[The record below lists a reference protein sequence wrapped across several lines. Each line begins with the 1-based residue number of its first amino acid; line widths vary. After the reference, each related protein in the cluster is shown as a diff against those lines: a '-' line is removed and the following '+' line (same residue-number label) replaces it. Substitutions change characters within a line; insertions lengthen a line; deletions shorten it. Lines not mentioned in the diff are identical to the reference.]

1 MGHTSKSG
9 DELVSLK
16 EYVDRMKEGQND
28 IYYITGE
35 SIAAVSNSPFLETL
49 RKKGLELDDEEEKKT
64 LEELKAEFEPLTKLM
79 KEVLGD
85 KVEKVLVSFRMAD
98 SPCVLTTSEY
108 GWSANMERIMKA
120 QALRDSSMT
129 SYMVSKKTTEV
140 NPEHS
145 IVVELK
151 KRADADK
158 SDRTV
163 KDLIWLLYETSLLTS
178 GFSLDEPTG
187 FGNRIHRMIKFAL
200 TINEDEKVED
210 E

>member
-1 MGHTSKSG
+1 M
-9 DELVSLK
+9 
-16 EYVDRMKEGQND
+16 
-28 IYYITGE
+28 
-35 SIAAVSNSPFLETL
+35 LE
-49 RKKGLELDDEEEKKT
+49 
-64 LEELKAEFEPLTKLM
+64 
-79 KEVLGD
+79 
-85 KVEKVLVSFRMAD
+85 
-98 SPCVLTTSEY
+98 SPCILVTSEW

-120 QALRDSSMT
+120 QALRDSSM
-129 SYMVSKKTTEV
+129 VSKKTLEL

-178 GFSLDEPTG
+178 GFSLDEPTI

-200 TINEDEKVED
+200 TINEDEKVEEEAMPGLVEENQEGETAGETRMED
-210 E
+210 ID